1 LRWASI
7 GPNTAPVLGAPDT
20 GLRGLTILGA
30 LPERGAWSAWSAA
43 TAAGQAVEVLALL
56 PSLDPQLRQR
66 ERERL
71 RLLPLIRQA
80 DLLPVLAAGTAPDGR
95 RFVVAAV
102 SHGPTLEDWVGR
114 HGALGPAMAV
124 GLVRR
129 LALALE
135 PAHRSGVIHRA
146 LSAAMVH
153 LDRAEREP
161 RDPFPF
167 AVRLAGLGQA
177 ADPGDEGRD
186 DPREDLGGLAAI
198 LVTALGGST
207 ACPPATPA
215 PVRALHGWLVQPE
228 QSTPVG
234 CRAVVTRCD
243 AVAVQ
248 VAPAWRFARRG
259 LFLLIIL
266 LALLA
271 WWQLR

>member
-1 LRWASI
+1 L
-7 GPNTAPVLGAPDT
+7 N
-20 GLRGLTILGA
+20 GLTIVGE
-30 LPERGAWSAWSAA
+30 LPARGAWSAWSGA
-43 TAAGQAVEVLALL
+43 TAGGQAVEVLALL
-56 PSLDPQLRQR
+56 PSLDPHLRQR

-71 RLLPLIRQA
+71 RLLPLIRHS

-95 RFVVAAV
+95 RFVVAMI
-102 SHGPTLEDWVGR
+102 SHGPTLAEWVRR
-114 HGALGPAMAV
+114 HGALSPAMAV

-146 LSAAMVH
+146 LAAGMVH

-186 DPREDLGGLAAI
+186 DPREDLRGLAAV
-198 LVTALGGST
+198 LACALGGDLG
-207 ACPPATPA
+207 CPSGTPA
-215 PVRALHGWLVQPE
+215 AVVGLHAWLAEPE

-243 AVAVQ
+243 AVVVQ

-266 LALLA
+266 LGLLA
-271 WWQLR
+271 WWQLH